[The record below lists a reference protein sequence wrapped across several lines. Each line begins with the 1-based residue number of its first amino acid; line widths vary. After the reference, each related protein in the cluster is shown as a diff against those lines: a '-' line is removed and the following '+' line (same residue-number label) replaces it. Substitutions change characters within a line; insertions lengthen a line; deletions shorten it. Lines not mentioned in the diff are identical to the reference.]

1 MFHKS
6 IESYAWYIRVA
17 DVPKFLNH
25 IAPVL
30 EGRLA
35 QSALSGFTGEIIV
48 SECVRGFRLAIER
61 GKISAEAWT
70 PDDSALVMFPPQAFL
85 QVLFGRRS
93 FGELRTMYPDCWSD
107 DDTATVVIETL
118 FPHRYSNVMPIG

>member
-1 MFHKS
+1 MRLFTQNIHQFGALNTFRKS
-6 IESYAWYIRVA
+6 RIVFNVCCNRQLSA
-17 DVPKFLNH
+17 
-25 IAPVL
+25 
-30 EGRLA
+30 RL
-35 QSALSGFTGEIIV
+35 LSFKN
-48 SECVRGFRLAIER
+48 ER